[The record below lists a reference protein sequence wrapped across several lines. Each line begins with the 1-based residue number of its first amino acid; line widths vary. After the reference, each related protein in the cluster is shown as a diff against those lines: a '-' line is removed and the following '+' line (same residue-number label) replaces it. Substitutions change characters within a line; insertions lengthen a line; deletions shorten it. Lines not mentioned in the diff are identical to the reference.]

1 MYFWGNAVTLI
12 FILIIL
18 AELIQ
23 MAENGLVIVI
33 IKEHDPIKTKY
44 FVKGVNSDMKFPRM
58 MT

>member
-1 MYFWGNAVTLI
+1 
-12 FILIIL
+12 
-18 AELIQ
+18 